1 MLPRRPPLGERGFG
15 LATPVLALGLR
26 VFRVVYLG
34 ALHRAGRPPSG
45 RKTRFVLLL
54 CIRPLYASLNWEFRL
69 FRKGGCSLLFVSSS
83 FMRSDQFQAILGVPP
98 PIISRWL
105 APDCLDS
112 VAGWRAIISIQLQ
125 PSSQG
130 PAPVDSCFSSVLRAD
145 FSFSFFPPCS
155 LPVLVVAFIARPV
168 SATGQC
174 ISQVT
179 RGLFIS

>member
-1 MLPRRPPLGERGFG
+1 M
-15 LATPVLALGLR
+15 GLR

-54 CIRPLYASLNWEFRL
+54 YIRPLYASLNWEFRL
-69 FRKGGCSLLFVSSS
+69 FRKGGCSFRFVSSS

-112 VAGWRAIISIQLQ
+112 VAGWRAIIPFNCSRPVKGRLPLIPASVPFSERTSAFLF
-125 PSSQG
+125 PS
-130 PAPVDSCFSSVLRAD
+130 L
-145 FSFSFFPPCS
+145 FPPCACCG
-155 LPVLVVAFIARPV
+155 VYRTAGVCYRPV
-168 SATGQC
+168 HQPGDSWA
-174 ISQVT
+174 
-179 RGLFIS
+179 LY

>member
-1 MLPRRPPLGERGFG
+1 ML
-15 LATPVLALGLR
+15 ASGLR

-34 ALHRAGRPPSG
+34 ALRRAGRPPSG

-69 FRKGGCSLLFVSSS
+69 FRKGRCSFRFVSSS

-112 VAGWRAIISIQLQ
+112 VAGWRAIIPFNCSCPVKGRLQLIPASVPFSERTSAFLF
-125 PSSQG
+125 PS
-130 PAPVDSCFSSVLRAD
+130 L
-145 FSFSFFPPCS
+145 FPPCACCG
-155 LPVLVVAFIARPV
+155 VYRTAGVCYRPV
-168 SATGQC
+168 HQPGDSWA
-174 ISQVT
+174 
-179 RGLFIS
+179 LY

>member
-15 LATPVLALGLR
+15 LATSVLALGLR

-112 VAGWRAIISIQLQ
+112 VAGWRGIISFNCSRPVKGRPQLI
-125 PSSQG
+125 
-130 PAPVDSCFSSVLRAD
+130 PASVPFSERTSAFL
-145 FSFSFFPPCS
+145 FS
-155 LPVLVVAFIARPV
+155 LPVPSLCLLWRLSHGRCLLPASASAR
-168 SATGQC
+168 
-174 ISQVT
+174 
-179 RGLFIS
+179 